1 MSTQELATNFGENR
15 LTIVIVQEAS
25 EQDTDNA
32 VAAAKAAFPAW
43 SKLTPDQRGQYFKKL
58 ASLIRENNDE
68 LAALEASSMGRPVGE
83 FFDAYASAAKWDRY
97 AEAGYS
103 VQGKMVE
110 CELCS
115 RLLTLTR
122 YHERPDSGICQHDA
136 ASTLRCCSWHYS
148 LERSIVVFGQQVG
161 TGSHCWEYCGLEEF

>member
-1 MSTQELATNFGENR
+1 LNLVAKGGLGASSFEENR
-15 LTIVIVQEAS
+15 LMIPAVHEAS

-43 SKLTPDQRGQYFKKL
+43 SELTPDERGRYFKKL

-68 LAALEASSMGRPVGE
+68 LAALEASSMGRPIGE

-103 VQGKMVE
+103 VQGN
-110 CELCS
+110 
-115 RLLTLTR
+115 LLHR
-122 YHERPDSGICQHDA
+122 DFCNK
-136 ASTLRCCSWHYS
+136 S
-148 LERSIVVFGQQVG
+148 LS
-161 TGSHCWEYCGLEEF
+161 